1 MLGAVAVGC
10 HTVEHDTRVPL
21 VEEWKAPPSDP
32 RFDNQV
38 GTLELDGRRV
48 LARLERAV
56 PSERGY
62 DHPLLE
68 VADEY
73 SLT

>member
-1 MLGAVAVGC
+1 MLARSAG
-10 HTVEHDTRVPL
+10 VP
-21 VEEWKAPPSDP
+21 PPPCAGGSSHGDP
-32 RFDNQV
+32 RFNNQV
-38 GTLELDGRRV
+38 GTLELDGRRA

-56 PSERGY
+56 PSERGT
-62 DHPLLE
+62 DDPLLE